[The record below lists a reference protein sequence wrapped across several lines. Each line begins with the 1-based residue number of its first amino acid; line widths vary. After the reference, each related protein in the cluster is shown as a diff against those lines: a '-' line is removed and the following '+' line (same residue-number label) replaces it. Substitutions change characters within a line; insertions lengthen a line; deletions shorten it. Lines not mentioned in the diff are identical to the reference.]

1 MTVKAPTTRVVVV
14 IPVDLDQRS
23 PQNTALTRVAIMLEH
38 GNRIVG
44 DKWLVVTD
52 YSTGTISL
60 VPQP

>member
-1 MTVKAPTTRVVVV
+1 MKAPTTRVVVA

-52 YSTGTISL
+52 YSAGTISL